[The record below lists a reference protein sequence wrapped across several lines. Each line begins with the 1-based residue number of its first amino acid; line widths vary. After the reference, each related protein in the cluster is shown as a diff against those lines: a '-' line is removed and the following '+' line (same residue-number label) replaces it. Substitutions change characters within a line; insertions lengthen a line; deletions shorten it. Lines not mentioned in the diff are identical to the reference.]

1 MKKIIKGL
9 LGGAL
14 ALVVLSGCNRITVD
28 PAQIGKVLSPSGYS
42 NEILVTGK
50 HTLGWREQV
59 VLLDTSTNTYS
70 ERMNVILKDKLTL
83 VFEVKYTGRIRNDKP
98 VINAM
103 FNDIT
108 HGGDYKIT
116 FTEVYHIYG
125 QPKVRNI
132 AREIMSKYTV
142 EDVHANYARIS
153 EEISVDLQKAFVG
166 TPIHLTNVSLG
177 EIRYP
182 DVVTSAVSEAKQRQ
196 MMIERET
203 AQAKIDLLKKENEL
217 TLIKAD
223 REIELTKA
231 KTIADANKIMGQSIT
246 PSLLELKRIEVSKT
260 LAAHANES
268 STVYIPVEGLTSTGA
283 SVKMFNK

>member
-1 MKKIIKGL
+1 MNKL
-9 LGGAL
+9 LIL
-14 ALVVLSGCNRITVD
+14 LSLVVLTLTGCNRVTVD
-28 PAQIGKVLSPSGYS
+28 PAQLGKVLSPSGYS
-42 NEILVTGK
+42 QEVLVTGK
-50 HTLGWREQV
+50 HTLGLREELV
-59 VLLDTSTNTYS
+59 VLDISTNTYA

-83 VFEVKYTGRIRNDKP
+83 TFDVKYTGRIRNDKK

-116 FTEVYHIYG
+116 FTEIYRIYG

-132 AREIMSKYTV
+132 SREIMSQYTV

-153 EEISVDLQKAFVG
+153 EEIAVA
-166 TPIHLTNVSLG
+166 LTNAFQGSPISLSGVSLG
-177 EIRYP
+177 EIKYP
-182 DVVTSAVSEAKQRQ
+182 DVVTAAVSQAKERNMQ
-196 MMIERET
+196 IERET

-217 TLIKAD
+217 TLIKAQ

-231 KTIADANKIMGQSIT
+231 RTVAEANEIMGKSVT
-246 PSLLELKRIEVSKT
+246 PTLLELKRIEVSKI
-260 LAAHANES
+260 LAQQAGEG